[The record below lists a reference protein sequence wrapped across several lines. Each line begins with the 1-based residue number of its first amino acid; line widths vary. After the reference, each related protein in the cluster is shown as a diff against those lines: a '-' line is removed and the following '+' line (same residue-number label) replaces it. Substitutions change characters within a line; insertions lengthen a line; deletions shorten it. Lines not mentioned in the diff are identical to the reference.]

1 MVRNRILY
9 ILLVVGCVI
18 FSMAYTSRLSALL
31 LFAVLLYPV
40 AAIIFALV
48 LLISVKAEFGA
59 KRVVIDKNEP
69 FDLAVTLINRSI
81 LPGVPVEIFCRIPD
95 REVGLFADKRVFASV
110 SPLGQARLSIGCVHK
125 YRGSFECRIYSL
137 SFVDPLRIIRL
148 TKKQKSVL
156 PTIFLPRKL
165 PLDDI
170 LSTSSGEQSFSP
182 KKPLSSE
189 REDFSH
195 VRDYR
200 SGDIMQLVHWKLTAK
215 QDELMIKQFDS
226 VNDVRAAVLCDFNIY
241 PGECNVMLRTDTV
254 IETALAFIREAI
266 GKGIYCC
273 VETGELTQNGSVNVY
288 DVPTFNSFFEFM
300 SVVPPKMDVADFLYT
315 FDSVNTENVSAVII
329 VTTELSDALLSR
341 AKAAAKHTSVFYAY
355 INLSLR
361 ELPDDFSEERLM
373 FLNIRRAGERGLKT
387 AAEQVNDGGKQPS

>member
-1 MVRNRILY
+1 MARNRVLY
-9 ILLVVGCVI
+9 ALLVVACVV
-18 FSMAYTSRLSALL
+18 FSMAYTSRISAMLL
-31 LFAVLLYPV
+31 IAVLLYPV
-40 AAIIFALV
+40 MALIFTLILLV
-48 LLISVKAEFGA
+48 SVKAEFGA
-59 KRVVIDKNEP
+59 KRIVIDKNEP
-69 FDLAVTLINRSI
+69 FELAVTLKNRSI
-81 LPGVPVEIFCRIPD
+81 LPCVPVEIHCHIPD

-110 SPLGQARLSIGCVHK
+110 SPLGRAGLSIGCVHK

-156 PTIFLPRKL
+156 TTIFLPRKL
-165 PLDDI
+165 PLEDI

-182 KKPLSSE
+182 KKPLTSE

-226 VNDVRAAVLCDFNIY
+226 VNDVRAAVLCDFNVY

-266 GKGIYCC
+266 GKGIYCV
-273 VETGELTQNGSVNVY
+273 VETGELTENGSANVY
-288 DVPTFNSFFEFM
+288 DIPTFNRFFEYM
-300 SVVPPKMDVADFLYT
+300 SVIPPRFDAADFLYT
-315 FDSVNTENVSAVII
+315 FDSVDIDSVSAIII
-329 VTTELSDALLSR
+329 VTTELSDELLSR
-341 AKAAAKHTSVFYAY
+341 ARAAAKHTAVFYAY

-361 ELPDDFSEERLM
+361 ELPDDFGGDQLM
-373 FLNIRRAGERGLKT
+373 FLNIRRAGERGLKN
-387 AAEQVNDGGKQPS
+387 AAEQVNDGGKQL

>member
-1 MVRNRILY
+1 M
-9 ILLVVGCVI
+9 LLI
-18 FSMAYTSRLSALL
+18 
-31 LFAVLLYPV
+31 AVLLYPV
-40 AAIIFALV
+40 IAAVFAFILM
-48 LLISVKAEFGA
+48 ISVKAEFGA

-69 FDLAVTLINRSI
+69 FDLVVSLRNRSV
-81 LPGVPVEIFCRIPD
+81 LPGVPVEIYCHIPD
-95 REVGLFADKRVFASV
+95 REIGLFADKRVFASV
-110 SPLGQARLSIGCVHK
+110 SPLGRARLAIGCVHK

-137 SFVDPLRIIRL
+137 SFVDPLRIVRL
-148 TKKQKSVL
+148 TKKQRNVL

-182 KKPLSSE
+182 KKPLTSE

-195 VRDYR
+195 VRNYR

-226 VNDVRAAVLCDFNIY
+226 VNDVRAVVLCDFNIY

-254 IETALAFIREAI
+254 IETALAFVREAVR
-266 GKGIYCC
+266 KGIYCC
-273 VETGELTQNGSVNVY
+273 VETGGLMQSGPLNVY
-288 DVPTFNSFFEFM
+288 NTPTFNGLFEFM
-300 SVVPPKMDVADFLYT
+300 SVIPSKPEAADFLYT
-315 FDSVNTENVSAVII
+315 FDSVNTDSASAVII
-329 VTTELSDALLSR
+329 ITTELSDELLAR
-341 AKAAAKHTSVFYAY
+341 AKAAAKHTAVFYAY

-361 ELPDDFSEERLM
+361 ELPDDFNEDQLV

-387 AAEQVNDGGKQPS
+387 AAERVNDGGK